1 MSNSEKHVHL
11 SRLAVER
18 YILGEMSETEMSILQ
33 SVAAQCETCGELLAD
48 TEADEKAFAML
59 PVPSRIRKLWTSH
72 KRRGLFDGW
81 FAGVAVAVPVAAAAV
96 VAVILSI
103 GGPSHDSR
111 STDLYPGW
119 SDKRLD
125 ENINLMGS
133 PKEPGGDRSSKGLS
147 LGFYLKSDDGKT
159 MGASGQ
165 KLREGDNIQFWY
177 DLPVDL
183 PVVMV
188 GIDGRGSVT
197 TYLPSRDGV
206 DLTIELDDA
215 VGVERFFLCVGEGVG
230 VDKVFGA
237 AKALVKS
244 GANLKQIDRLPLTCE
259 QASVWIIKE

>member
-18 YILGEMSETEMSILQ
+18 YILGEMSETEMSDLR

-59 PVPSRIRKLWTSH
+59 PVPAEIRKLWTEPE
-72 KRRGLFDGW
+72 RRGLFDGW
-81 FAGVAVAVPVAAAAV
+81 FARVAVAVPVAVAAV
-96 VAVILSI
+96 VAVIFLI

-111 STDLYPGW
+111 SEDLFPGW

-133 PKEPGGDRSSKGLS
+133 PENPGGDRASEGLS
-147 LGFYLKSDDGKT
+147 LGFYFESDDGKT

-165 KLREGDNIQFWY
+165 KLREGDSIQFWY

-197 TYLPSRDGV
+197 TYLPGRDDK

-215 VGVERFFLCVGEGVG
+215 VGVERFFLCAGEGVG
-230 VDKVFGA
+230 VDKVTSA
-237 AKALVKS
+237 ARALVKS
-244 GANLKQIDRLPLTCE
+244 GANLKQIDRLPLACE
-259 QASVWIIKE
+259 QASVWIVKE

>member
-1 MSNSEKHVHL
+1 MSNLDKHVHL
-11 SRLAVER
+11 SRIAVER
-18 YILGEMSETEMSILQ
+18 YILGEMSEAEMSALKN
-33 SVAAQCETCGELLAD
+33 VAAQCETCGELLTE
-48 TEADEKAFAML
+48 TEADEKAFAMR
-59 PVPSRIRKLWTSH
+59 PVPAEIRKLWITSE
-72 KRRGLFDGW
+72 RRGLFDGW
-81 FAGVAVAVPVAAAAV
+81 FARVAVAVPLAAAV
-96 VAVILSI
+96 VVAVIVLT

-111 STDLYPGW
+111 STELFPGW

-133 PKEPGGDRSSKGLS
+133 PKNPGGDNAHQGLN

-165 KLREGDNIQFWY
+165 KLKEGDSIQFWY
-177 DLPVDL
+177 ELPVDL

-197 TYLPSRDGV
+197 TYLPSRDGK

-230 VDKVFGA
+230 IDKVFGA

-244 GANLKQIDRLPLTCE
+244 GANLKKIDRLPLTCE

>member
-1 MSNSEKHVHL
+1 MSNSDKHVHL

-18 YILGEMSETEMSILQ
+18 YVLGEMSEAEMAALK

-59 PVPSRIRKLWTSH
+59 PVPAEIRKLWTSPE
-72 KRRGLFDGW
+72 RRGLFDGW
-81 FAGVAVAVPVAAAAV
+81 FARVAVAVPVAAAVV
-96 VAVILSI
+96 VAVIFLT

-111 STDLYPGW
+111 STELFPGW
-119 SDKRLD
+119 NDKRLD

-133 PKEPGGDRSSKGLS
+133 PKKAGGDRASQGLN
-147 LGFYLKSDDGKT
+147 LGFYLRSDDGKT

-165 KLREGDNIQFWY
+165 KLKEGDSIQFWY

-197 TYLPSRDGV
+197 TYLPGRDGK

-215 VGVERFFLCVGEGVG
+215 VGVERFFLCSGKGVG

-237 AKALVKS
+237 AKALVES
-244 GANLKQIDRLPLTCE
+244 GANLRQIDRLPLTCE

>member
-1 MSNSEKHVHL
+1 MSNSEKHAHL
-11 SRLAVER
+11 SRIAVER
-18 YILGEMSETEMSILQ
+18 YVLGEMSETEMSALQ
-33 SVAAQCETCGELLAD
+33 SVAARCETCGELLTG
-48 TEADEKAFAML
+48 TEADEQAFAMR
-59 PVPSRIRKLWTSH
+59 PVPSQIRKLWTSP
-72 KRRGLFDGW
+72 KRSGLFDGW
-81 FAGVAVAVPVAAAAV
+81 FARLAVAVPVAAAAV
-96 VAVILSI
+96 AAVIFLI

-111 STDLYPGW
+111 STDLFPGW

-133 PKEPGGDRSSKGLS
+133 PKKPGGDRASEGLS

-165 KLREGDNIQFWY
+165 KLREGDSIQFWY

-188 GIDGRGSVT
+188 GIDGRGSIT
-197 TYLPSRDGV
+197 TYLSDRDGK

-230 VDKVFGA
+230 VDKVTGA
-237 AKALVKS
+237 ARALAKS
-244 GANLKQIDRLPLTCE
+244 GADLSKIDRLPLTCE